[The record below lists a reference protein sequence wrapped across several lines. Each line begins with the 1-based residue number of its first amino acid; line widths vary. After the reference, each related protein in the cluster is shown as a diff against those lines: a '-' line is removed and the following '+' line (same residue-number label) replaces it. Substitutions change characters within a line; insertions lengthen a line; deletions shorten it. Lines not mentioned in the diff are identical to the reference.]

1 MQPLSAALGDRPID
15 ADQENCGIYNVS
27 FRLKQTFLLDTK
39 LSYETL
45 LLNCLKGNPDYPSAI

>member
-1 MQPLSAALGDRPID
+1 MRPLSAALGDRPID

-27 FRLKQTFLLDTK
+27 FRVKQTFLLDTK

-45 LLNCLKGNPDYPSAI
+45 LLHWLKDNPDYPYAI